1 MDGWMD
7 GWREGRT
14 SQIKFLTIP
23 LTFLFPFLLCL
34 LYSTLCSYLPYALQV
49 EWAKEFR
56 SETCSLPPC
65 LHFQVWGLVPLS
77 GIMAC
82 SSPNPQQVT
91 DPLAGILSLLNIKPE
106 KNP

>member
-23 LTFLFPFLLCL
+23 LTFLFPFLLCF

-82 SSPNPQQVT
+82 SFLTPSLSMC
-91 DPLAGILSLLNIKPE
+91 PLRTSQETLLF
-106 KNP
+106 